1 MHKMIVALLLLCIG
15 TPAVATG
22 EDPPRLKITVFRY
35 IGMNERENSYND
47 LVMRRLK
54 EKVDDIKREFADST
68 YIKGLFVERGIRE
81 PRSYEEFVDQ
91 AKALQAFTG
100 AMDQSRLHTTIYL
113 CKLRGSLPKEKVTIS
128 TKIAMA
134 EYQELRDLYK
144 MVTLYALAMDAKRLH
159 KTAEA
164 IRFLQKA
171 NSLSYGRNVSKGD
184 DTAMLIRAI
193 KTELKNL
200 SGKG

>member
-1 MHKMIVALLLLCIG
+1 
-15 TPAVATG
+15 
-22 EDPPRLKITVFRY
+22 
-35 IGMNERENSYND
+35 
-47 LVMRRLK
+47 
-54 EKVDDIKREFADST
+54 
-68 YIKGLFVERGIRE
+68 
-81 PRSYEEFVDQ
+81 
-91 AKALQAFTG
+91 
-100 AMDQSRLHTTIYL
+100 
-113 CKLRGSLPKEKVTIS
+113 
-128 TKIAMA
+128 MA